1 MSEDQRKILDMLS
14 DGKLTVDEA
23 EKLLDAL
30 KQGDPGQTE
39 GLSGKASGWKYLRV
53 LVEPGPDS
61 KSRDRVNIRVPMK
74 LIRAGMKW
82 ASFIPKHAQSSINQ
96 AFRDKGIDMDF
107 GKMTPKDIEELVS
120 NLDELTVDVEGS
132 ETVKIFCE

>member
-14 DGKLTVDEA
+14 EGKISVDEA
-23 EKLLDAL
+23 EKLLEAL

-39 GLSGKASGWKYLRV
+39 GPSRGSIGWKYLRV
-53 LVEPGPDS
+53 LVEPGPNSQS
-61 KSRDRVNIRVPMK
+61 KDRVNIRVPMK

-82 ASFIPKHAQSSINQ
+82 AAFIPKHAQSSVNK
-96 AFRDKGIDMDF
+96 ALHDKGIDVDF

-132 ETVKIFCE
+132 EKVKIFCE

>member
-30 KQGDPGQTE
+30 KQGDPGQTD
-39 GLSGKASGWKYLRV
+39 GPSGKTTGWKYLRV
-53 LVEPGPDS
+53 LVEPGPNS
-61 KSRDRVNIRVPMK
+61 QSRDRVNIRVPMK

-82 ASFIPKHAQSSINQ
+82 ASFIPKHAQSSVNQ
-96 AFRDKGIDMDF
+96 ALHDKGIDMDF
-107 GKMTPKDIEELVS
+107 GKMTPGDIEELLS